1 MTAEEE
7 EELVPQL
14 RFPAGYHFL
23 PSDEE
28 LLDVYLRAKIDG
40 REPPLDVFMDVDIL
54 DWDPAELVEKRKAYG
69 EGRYFFFTKRTECPA
84 NKNGEP
90 RRKLNNL
97 RASWKATGRL
107 GIIERSRTCETIGT
121 RRILTYHTKGVSHDK
136 WSMNEYVLRG
146 REGLD
151 QWVLC
156 TIQEKLHWEAKS
168 SKGTANKMAEDTSS
182 EGKTAAAGARK
193 VRKTKRQKKE
203 KMDPSHP
210 PKNQE
215 QLQQPQQKQETTPD
229 VFSEPPP
236 MFTSDHHALNEEEIM
251 ELDETTQMIQV
262 VVQQEHPYGDQHYLD
277 APAPKETTYEGPG
290 EPPLKPHHQQDY
302 HAWLEEQQHQELEDP
317 FPVQHQFDPFNTMI
331 FQGHT
336 DQEPTPGWWQQH
348 QPSYIDNYQFFLPAN
363 GMEHASGYQLPHQQ
377 TLYPLGT
384 PGSHGDFKPTSQ
396 YELQFPPDHAKPNEQ
411 QTSPDSVLSA
421 CQHCQL
427 TSADKVACSLC
438 GCGGFN
444 SEMK

>member
-1 MTAEEE
+1 MIAKEEK
-7 EELVPQL
+7 ELVPQL
-14 RFPAGYHFL
+14 RFPAGYHFR
-23 PSDEE
+23 PTDEE

-69 EGRYFFFTKRTECPA
+69 EGRYFFTKRTECPA

-90 RRKLNNL
+90 RRKLYKVK
-97 RASWKATGRL
+97 ASWKATGCP
-107 GIIERSRTCETIGT
+107 GIIYRSATGEKIGT
-121 RRILTYHTKGVSHDK
+121 KRILTYYSGGVECDK
-136 WSMNEYVLRG
+136 WSMNEYVMTG
-146 REGLD
+146 RAGLD
-151 QWVLC
+151 QWILC

-168 SKGTANKMAEDTSS
+168 SKHAAGKMAEDTSS
-182 EGKTAAAGARK
+182 KGKTVATGARK
-193 VRKTKRQKKE
+193 VPKTKRQKKE
-203 KMDPSHP
+203 KMDPSQPH
-210 PKNQE
+210 KTQE

-229 VFSEPPP
+229 VFSEPPT
-236 MFTSDHHALNEEEIM
+236 MFTSDHHALHEEEIM
-251 ELDETTQMIQV
+251 EQDFTTKMIQV

-277 APAPKETTYEGPG
+277 APAPQETTYEGPG
-290 EPPLKPHHQQDY
+290 EPPLKPHHQHGY

-317 FPVQHQFDPFNTMI
+317 FSVQHQFDPFNTMI

-336 DQEPTPGWWQQH
+336 GQEPTPGWWQQH
-348 QPSYIDNYQFFLPAN
+348 QPSYIDNYHQFFLPAN
-363 GMEHASGYQLPHQQ
+363 GMEHASGCQLPHQQ

-396 YELQFPPDHAKPNEQ
+396 HELQFPLDPAKPNEQ
-411 QTSPDSVLSA
+411 QTSPDSVLGV

-438 GCGGFN
+438 CCGGFN